1 MNGAPRTDERGE
13 RRPDP
18 FGRQGQ
24 TTREGGTQS
33 HGPRGRGSRAAGPE
47 ARVELVCQLQL
58 DPRRIEMLRKLRDDE
73 SGFTL
78 IELLVVILIIGILAA
93 IALPTFLGQ
102 QKKAQDAAAKS
113 DVRNAVTQ
121 VESCL
126 ADATDATATDCADGG
141 KNPGL
146 GKLKLI
152 STATSSLSSG
162 SPVYS
167 VTATSKSTNTYTI
180 AKAATGAVTYSASPA
195 DAKWADNSTT

>member
-1 MNGAPRTDERGE
+1 MNPAY

-33 HGPRGRGSRAAGPE
+33 HGPRPRKPSCRTGGTSGAGLST
-47 ARVELVCQLQL
+47 AL

-126 ADATDATATDCADGG
+126 ADATSTTATGCTAAAT
-141 KNPGL
+141 NPGL
-146 GKLKLI
+146 AKLKLI
-152 STATSSLSSG
+152 TASTSSLDESG
-162 SPVYS
+162 APVYK
-167 VTATSKSTNTYTI
+167 VTATSKSTHTYTI
-180 AKAATGAVTYSASPA
+180 EKTADGAVAYSASPV
-195 DAKWADNSTT
+195 DAKWAENSTTTPAP